1 MSMGEPADLDGTG
14 GTSPGV
20 SANGAATSGATSN
33 GSASAAATIHAD
45 WQPLPERARLLF
57 ALERALPVA
66 LPALPLGFVLVHAAE
81 LPWQFVVALPPLAF
95 LAGLWVG
102 LRQFSAVAW
111 RLDEEGLAIRR
122 GRLWQR
128 ETRVPVTRV
137 QHLDV
142 KRGPWQRQRQLAT
155 VVVHTAGTRHS
166 AVSVP
171 HLDAA
176 DAERLRDVLGRQ
188 VDDVDEA

>member
-1 MSMGEPADLDGTG
+1 MNVDGLIDA
-14 GTSPGV
+14 GTTTTTPGV
-20 SANGAATSGATSN
+20 PASGDT
-33 GSASAAATIHAD
+33 G
-45 WQPLPERARLLF
+45 WQALPPRARLLF
-57 ALERALPVA
+57 ALERALPAA
-66 LPALPLGFVLVHAAE
+66 LPALPAGFVLVHAAG
-81 LPWQFVVALPPLAF
+81 LPWQIAIAVPPLAF
-95 LAGLWVG
+95 LLGLWIG
-102 LRQFSAVAW
+102 LKQFANVAW
-111 RLDEEGLAIRR
+111 RLDGEGLAIRR

-128 ETRVPVTRV
+128 ETRVPATRV

-142 KRGPWQRQRQLAT
+142 KRGPWQRHRGLST

-188 VDDVDEA
+188 LDEADDA